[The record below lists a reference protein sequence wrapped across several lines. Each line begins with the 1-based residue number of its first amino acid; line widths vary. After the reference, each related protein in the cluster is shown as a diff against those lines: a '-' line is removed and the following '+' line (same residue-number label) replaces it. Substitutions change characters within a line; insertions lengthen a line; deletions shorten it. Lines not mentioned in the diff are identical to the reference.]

1 MVYFCLMTEASQPV
15 SSAES
20 SVSLLPNETR
30 RQRWIVAGAICA
42 AILVALVAV
51 ASVLAMLSHPVQT
64 ETIRDIVIVFAAVEG
79 LIIGIALIV
88 LILQL
93 ARLTALIQ
101 NEVKPILDSTN
112 ETLSTFRGTTVF
124 LSDNLARPVIRAAGA
139 VSAIRRVF
147 ELLRFGP

>member
-1 MVYFCLMTEASQPV
+1 MMSEAPHPTP
-15 SSAES
+15 SAES
-20 SVSLLPNETR
+20 SPAPLPNDTR

-42 AILVALVAV
+42 VLVVALVVIA
-51 ASVLAMLSHPVQT
+51 AVLAMLSHPIQT
-64 ETIRDIVIVFAAVEG
+64 ETIRDIVIIFTAVEG
-79 LIIGIALIV
+79 LIIGIALVV

-93 ARLTALIQ
+93 ARLTALLQ

-139 VSAIRRVF
+139 MSAIRRAF
-147 ELLRFGP
+147 DILRFGP